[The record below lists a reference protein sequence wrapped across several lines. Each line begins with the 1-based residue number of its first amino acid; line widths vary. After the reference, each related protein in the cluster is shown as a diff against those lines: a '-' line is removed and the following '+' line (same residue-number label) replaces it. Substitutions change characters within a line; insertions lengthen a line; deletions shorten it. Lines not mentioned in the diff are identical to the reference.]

1 MNTLEKENYLAAFS
15 HNLSHQIIS
24 NTLQQ
29 ISQPRL
35 PSQGPETPEES
46 FINESNLRFGPELP
60 TNLPPTIL
68 QTLEQSFLPTIPDYG
83 SDEEIAEDIQADQF
97 QFEKARS
104 ITEFMTRKFPTNH
117 LNKNRS
123 ESSFTS
129 DEISIS
135 RYLEE
140 EEISATIGI
149 TSRTDISRF
158 VK

>member
-15 HNLSHQIIS
+15 HKLSHQIIS

-29 ISQPRL
+29 ISQPQL
-35 PSQGPETPEES
+35 PSQDPETPEES
-46 FINESNLRFGPELP
+46 FIKESNLRFGPELP
-60 TNLPPTIL
+60 TNLPPVVL

-83 SDEEIAEDIQADQF
+83 SDEEIVEDIEADQF
-97 QFEKARS
+97 HFEKPRS
-104 ITEFMTRKFPTNH
+104 VTDCMIKKFQSNQ

-123 ESSFTS
+123 ESSFIS
-129 DEISIS
+129 EEISIS

-149 TSRTDISRF
+149 TSRTDISRY
-158 VK
+158 VN